1 MIRRTAVLIVVVG
14 LATAGFGAWKSSADT
29 GPALIRITG
38 TQTRY
43 ARVDLATRGTSA
55 GDAEFIRQALF
66 NRRITTKSIGRSE
79 LVCTFTFGNQR
90 TCRGTY
96 ILPRGKL
103 MVAGAIA
110 NREIY
115 ELAIVGGTGL
125 YNNARGTFTAIRTAL
140 RPRREFLIFRLAG

>member
-1 MIRRTAVLIVVVG
+1 MFRRTAVLIVVVG

-29 GPALIRITG
+29 GPALIRITD

-43 ARVDLATRGTSA
+43 VRVDLGTRGTSA

-90 TCRGTY
+90 ACRGTY
-96 ILPRGKL
+96 FLPRGKL
-103 MVAGAIA
+103 MVAGSIT

-125 YNNARGTFTAIRTAL
+125 YNNARGTFTGIRTAL